1 MALDSQGGRIEIM
14 TLLEA
19 MRNSSDRTVLKTLE
33 IEIESAEP
41 ERVVLSMPVTERVHQ
56 YTGILHGGVS
66 VVLAETAASIG
77 AALNTDLTRY
87 TPVGIEINAN
97 HLRSVTSGR
106 VVAEA
111 TPVYKGR
118 TMTVWA
124 IEIRDERGRTLCV
137 SRCTLALKPGS
148 ALSSKE
154 TGSEVPS
161 PE

>member
-1 MALDSQGGRIEIM
+1 LPSPAGYM

-19 MRNSSDRTVLKTLE
+19 MRSGADRTVLKTLDIK
-33 IEIESAEP
+33 IEAAEP

-56 YTGILHGGVS
+56 YTGLLHGGVS

-77 AALNTDLTRY
+77 AALNTDLERF

-111 TPVYKGR
+111 VPVYKGR
-118 TMTVWA
+118 RMTVWA
-124 IEIRDERGRTLCV
+124 IEIRDERGRLVSV

-148 ALSSKE
+148 ALSSTE
-154 TGSEVPS
+154 
-161 PE
+161 